1 MMLNTRW
8 VISTFFLFLLI
19 SILSTAGITHA
30 AIVFRFDGNNGQGD
44 IYVMND
50 DGSRVRQLTN
60 SPLWDVSPRWSPDGK
75 HILFRR
81 DLGGGGQQLDIFI
94 IDADGSNE
102 RRLTDHPK
110 NDGRATWSP
119 DGQHIAFSSSR
130 SGNIEIYIMEV
141 ANGTIRQLTKNEAGE
156 AYASA
161 PNWSPDGQHILHE
174 QILTGGGRHIYITDV
189 NGKKTRPFLK
199 GPQPHLDGNVVISKY
214 APRWS
219 PNGQHVMYYKAHL
232 RFEPARV
239 VRLANHLIIVN
250 KHGRNP
256 KQLNIPKNWRIHSA
270 HWAGNGTEILFAAE
284 ENGLQNL
291 TTIFN
296 YDIYRYHNT
305 SGKITQITDT
315 PHAEVD
321 PHWVS
326 GTLSVSPK
334 GKQVKQWAEIKIEK

>member
-1 MMLNTRW
+1 MSMYTRCL
-8 VISTFFLFLLI
+8 VTALLL
-19 SILSTAGITHA
+19 SMAILTLPNIVTAT
-30 AIVFRFDGNNGQGD
+30 IVFRASPTGRSD

-60 SPLWDVSPRWSPDGK
+60 TLISEYNPLLSPDRK

-94 IDADGSNE
+94 MDADGSNE
-102 RRLTDHPK
+102 RRLTFHPK
-110 NDGRATWSP
+110 NDGRAAWSP

-130 SGNIEIYIMEV
+130 SGNREIYIMEITSR
-141 ANGTIRQLTKNEAGE
+141 TIRQLTKNEAGE
-156 AYASA
+156 AYAST
-161 PNWSPDGQHILHE
+161 PNWSPDGQHIVHE

-189 NGKKTRPFLK
+189 NGKKTRPFLN
-199 GPQPHLDGNVVISKY
+199 GPQPHLNGDVVISKY
-214 APRWS
+214 SPRWS
-219 PNGQHVMYYKAHL
+219 PTGQHVMYYEAHL

-256 KQLNIPKNWRIHSA
+256 KQLNIPKDWRIHSA

-291 TTIFN
+291 TTLFN
-296 YDIYRYHNT
+296 YDIYRYHNS
-305 SGKITQITDT
+305 SGRITQITNT

-326 GTLSVSPK
+326 GALSVSLE
-334 GKQVKQWAEIKIEK
+334 GKQVKQWAEIKVEK

>member
-1 MMLNTRW
+1 MARKP
-8 VISTFFLFLLI
+8 V
-19 SILSTAGITHA
+19 LSLRGH
-30 AIVFRFDGNNGQGD
+30 N
-44 IYVMND
+44 
-50 DGSRVRQLTN
+50 
-60 SPLWDVSPRWSPDGK
+60 
-75 HILFRR
+75 
-81 DLGGGGQQLDIFI
+81 
-94 IDADGSNE
+94 
-102 RRLTDHPK
+102 
-110 NDGRATWSP
+110 
-119 DGQHIAFSSSR
+119 
-130 SGNIEIYIMEV
+130 
-141 ANGTIRQLTKNEAGE
+141 
-156 AYASA
+156 
-161 PNWSPDGQHILHE
+161 
-174 QILTGGGRHIYITDV
+174 
-189 NGKKTRPFLK
+189 
-199 GPQPHLDGNVVISKY
+199 LDGDVVISKY

-296 YDIYRYHNT
+296 YDIYRYHNS
-305 SGKITQITDT
+305 SGRITQITDT

-326 GTLSVSPK
+326 GALPVSPK
-334 GKQVKQWAEIKIEK
+334 GKTH

>member
-1 MMLNTRW
+1 MKSMYTRCL
-8 VISTFFLFLLI
+8 VTALLL
-19 SILSTAGITHA
+19 SMAILTLPNIVTAT
-30 AIVFRFDGNNGQGD
+30 IVFRASPTGRSD

-60 SPLWDVSPRWSPDGK
+60 TLISEYNPLLSPDRK

-94 IDADGSNE
+94 MDADGSNE
-102 RRLTDHPK
+102 RRLTFHPK
-110 NDGRATWSP
+110 NDGRPTWSP

-130 SGNIEIYIMEV
+130 SGNREIHIMEITSR
-141 ANGTIRQLTKNEAGE
+141 TIRQLTKNEAGE
-156 AYASA
+156 AYASV
-161 PNWSPDGQHILHE
+161 PNWSPDGQHIVHE

-189 NGKKTRPFLK
+189 NGKKTRPFLN
-199 GPQPHLDGNVVISKY
+199 GPQPHLNGDVVISKY
-214 APRWS
+214 SPRWS
-219 PNGQHVMYYKAHL
+219 PNGQHVMYYEAHL

-239 VRLANHLIIVN
+239 VRLANHLIIVD

-256 KQLNIPKNWRIHSA
+256 KQLNIPKDWRIHSA
-270 HWAGNGTEILFAAE
+270 HWAGNGTEILFSAE

-291 TTIFN
+291 TNLRN
-296 YDIYRYHNT
+296 YDIYRYHNS

-315 PHAEVD
+315 PHKEFD

-326 GTLSVSPK
+326 GALPVSLK
-334 GKQVKQWAEIKIEK
+334 GKQAKQWAEIKVEK

>member
-1 MMLNTRW
+1 M
-8 VISTFFLFLLI
+8 
-19 SILSTAGITHA
+19 
-30 AIVFRFDGNNGQGD
+30 
-44 IYVMND
+44 
-50 DGSRVRQLTN
+50 
-60 SPLWDVSPRWSPDGK
+60 
-75 HILFRR
+75 R
-81 DLGGGGQQLDIFI
+81 DLQSATGQQQFDIFI

-161 PNWSPDGQHILHE
+161 PNWSPDGQHIIHE

-199 GPQPHLDGNVVISKY
+199 GPQPHLDGDVVISKY

-326 GTLSVSPK
+326 GTLSVSLK
-334 GKQVKQWAEIKIEK
+334 GKQVKQWAEIKVEK